1 MTSDL
6 PAPLPTPEC
15 DLRALPPP
23 REMLI
28 ACAMASWG
36 MSRRQA
42 EREVDAF
49 LASMRTH

>member
-1 MTSDL
+1 MTDL
-6 PAPLPTPEC
+6 PAPPIPPET
-15 DLRALPPP
+15 DLRGMEPP

-36 MSRRQA
+36 MTRAQA

-49 LASMRTH
+49 LATRRKH